1 MVTLL
6 CTKKHDFE
14 AKFRVFHFLYET
26 EDWEG
31 LAKEKTALEGVYL
44 NVYN

>member
-6 CTKKHDFE
+6 CTKKYDFE
-14 AKFRVFHFLYET
+14 AKFGVFHFLYGT
-26 EDWEG
+26 GGWEG
-31 LAKEKTALEGVYL
+31 KAKENTALEGVYL